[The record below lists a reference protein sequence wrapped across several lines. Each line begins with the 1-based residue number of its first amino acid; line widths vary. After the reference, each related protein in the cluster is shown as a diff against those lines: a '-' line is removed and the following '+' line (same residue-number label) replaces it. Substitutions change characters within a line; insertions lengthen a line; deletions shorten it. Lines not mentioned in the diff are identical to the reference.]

1 MTSSD
6 RSGDLPTPDPLTNA
20 PSMPATARDGDRHH
34 VVWDWNG
41 TLFDDHHLVV
51 DALNH
56 VLDDVGLPR
65 TDAATYQRLY
75 TRPVHVFYERVF
87 GRSIGEV
94 EWARVDELFHVGY
107 RLALEHAGLTV
118 DAQEVL
124 DRVEAGGHT
133 QSLLSMYRHEELVP
147 LVDRFGIAERFTMID
162 GLRGPGGG
170 QKAPEMAAHLAGLV
184 HLAGADPYRIVVIG
198 DALDD
203 AAAAAHVGVRCVLY
217 DGGSHPR
224 AELEAT
230 GVPVASTLT
239 EALQVAGL
247 H

>member
-1 MTSSD
+1 MSLSAS
-6 RSGDLPTPDPLTNA
+6 RPVP
-20 PSMPATARDGDRHH
+20 PSLSHPGPSAAATGDRDRTH

-56 VLDDVGLPR
+56 VLDEVGLPP

-87 GRSIGEV
+87 GRPIDEV

-107 RLALEHAGLTV
+107 RLALQDAQLAV
-118 DAQEVL
+118 DAHQVL
-124 DRVEAGGHT
+124 DRVEAGRHT
-133 QSLLSMYRHEELVP
+133 QSLLSMYRHEDLVP
-147 LVDRFGIAERFTMID
+147 LVDRFGIAERFTVID

-170 QKAPEMAAHLAGLV
+170 RKAPEMEAHLASLL
-184 HLAGADPYRIVVIG
+184 HLDGADPDRVVVIG

-203 AAAAAHVGVRCVLY
+203 AMAASHVGARCVLY

-239 EALQVAGL
+239 EALQLAGL
-247 H
+247 Y